1 MSKTKSR
8 TKSITKSKTKSRTKS
23 STKSKIHIKKHT
35 TKNYTLKNN
44 IIEKKKNNKIKIFT
58 ARIIIQNNIGG
69 VVVDKNTIKEII
81 ENIGGI
87 VEVVIFNDIK
97 NDINIKN
104 KMHSKV
110 KFDKVNIQFFIEH
123 INLEYPLDIFPAEK
137 SYLFINQEY
146 IQDWDIARMQDKTVT
161 PLCKTQEGL
170 KTVHKLGI
178 MHAKFVGYGDN
189 VKYKYIDSID
199 KLQNVFIHI
208 VGFSPM
214 KGTRILIDTWIA
226 KNIRK
231 PLIIIA
237 NNQSS
242 GNFNLF
248 KYWKT
253 LNAKVKPLPKSILNK
268 WDEWIKLTN
277 IKDITL
283 PQFETLNS
291 CDIYFCGILVDYNI
305 IKFFQTIADVH
316 MCPSVIEGWG
326 QYLDEGRRSK
336 SVVLTLDAPPMNEL
350 ITDNNTDNN
359 TGESTGI
366 LVKAYKGLNMRQILP
381 YGWTQYFTKN
391 HEYNKFLYG
400 TYKTTIDDLYNGIT
414 RILKMTPKQKKQIGN
429 NAIKQS
435 QIDYDIFKT
444 NFINLILDTHK

>member
-1 MSKTKSR
+1 MSKYTTSR
-8 TKSITKSKTKSRTKS
+8 TKKQLSYKKPRKTKSKTKSNTKRYTKKNS
-23 STKSKIHIKKHT
+23 IIKKSKIVKSQP
-35 TKNYTLKNN
+35 
-44 IIEKKKNNKIKIFT
+44 FS

-69 VVVDKNTIKEII
+69 VVVDKNTIKEIM
-81 ENIGGI
+81 ETIGGI

-97 NDINIKN
+97 NDINIKH

-123 INLEYPLDIFPAEK
+123 IFLEYPLDIFPADQ
-137 SYLFINQEY
+137 SYIFINQEY
-146 IQDWDIARMQDKTVT
+146 IQDWDIARMQDKTVI

-170 KTVHKLGI
+170 NTIHKLGI
-178 MHAKFVGYGDN
+178 MHAKYVGYGDN

-214 KGTRILIDTWIA
+214 KGTRILIDTWIN

-268 WDEWIKLTN
+268 WSEWLKVTSL
-277 IKDITL
+277 KDITL
-283 PQFETLNS
+283 PEFETLNS

-316 MCPSVIEGWG
+316 MCPSVVEGWG

-336 SVVLTLDAPPMNEL
+336 SVVLTIDAPPMNEL
-350 ITDNNTDNN
+350 IRDNNTDNTDNNTDNN
-359 TGESTGI
+359 NSTGI

-400 TYKTTIDDLYNGIT
+400 TYKTTINDLYDGIS

-435 QIDYDIFKT
+435 QIDYDTFKT
-444 NFINLILDTHK
+444 NFINLILDTNK